1 LRRERRI
8 GDPDPT
14 STAAV
19 LLQSRLERRSRCAM
33 AFPQLTGFDA
43 PTVLEN
49 TVNTT
54 PQIIDSD
61 VTFTLYTGA
70 GAGDVNGGW
79 VL

>member
-1 LRRERRI
+1 
-8 GDPDPT
+8 
-14 STAAV
+14 
-19 LLQSRLERRSRCAM
+19 M